1 MMHYTTAE
9 RALMVQDWK
18 HPEMRFKRRK
28 KISST
33 KDNTRFIHPS
43 GDSLPRIISVMRN
56 ATEDLHME
64 GFSVTATP
72 VATAIAGC
80 FTLGASFCAGSCG
93 AMSWGC
99 C

>member
-1 MMHYTTAE
+1 MTHHVTGE

-18 HPEMRFKRRK
+18 YPEMRFKRK
-28 KISST
+28 KKVSST
-33 KDNTRFIHPS
+33 TENKRFIHPS
-43 GDSLPRIISVMRN
+43 GDSLPRIISVMKS
-56 ATEDLHME
+56 AAEDLHLE

-72 VATAIAGC
+72 AATAIAGC
-80 FTLGASFCAGSCG
+80 FTVGASFCAGSCG